1 MKTQRRLRL
10 RGIGKHSGGNVW
22 EWTIRHHVRNN
33 LARAFERNCHPK
45 HYDTGLQM
53 PCYTMDYITGVTTW
67 HGFGYMYNPAAQQ
80 LAVLQ
85 PHAFMDMALADIT
98 LTRSETP

>member
-1 MKTQRRLRL
+1 MKSQRRLRL
-10 RGIGKHSGGNVW
+10 RGIGKHNGGNAF

-45 HYDTGLQM
+45 HYDTGIQM

-67 HGFGYMYNPAAQQ
+67 HGIGTYR
-80 LAVLQ
+80 
-85 PHAFMDMALADIT
+85 PHAFVDMTLDMAEVGRLNNIQLT
-98 LTRSETP
+98 LTPSETQ